1 MWYMFAGC
9 TNLTSL
15 DLSNFDTSQVTL
27 MVAMFKD
34 CSKFESLDLSNF
46 DTSNVVEMS
55 QMFKGCSGLKSID
68 LRNFDTSKVEYM
80 YEMFAGC
87 TGLTSLDLSHCD
99 LSNVHYSNELL
110 KGCSNLK
117 SLYIHPSMKDL
128 PSDTFRNFNT
138 KDNPCTIYA
147 PADFDFGVDTSGDCF
162 EWKGG
167 YFKRSVYDPSYIY
180 VDDISIQSGKTADLT
195 VCLYN
200 GNKQYNGYQ
209 FNVHLP
215 EGISIATDD
224 DDEYIYTLSDRYSQ
238 RNPSIRI
245 TPQADGSYQVLQYS
259 MDNLY
264 LTGSEG
270 PVITL
275 KIVAEN
281 DVAPGVYD
289 CKITDVAFNDFN
301 DPEYKSVFL
310 KDAPFT
316 VSVYIVQNGDVNH
329 DGAVNIS
336 DVMMTVNYVIGRM
349 PVGFNPAYA
358 DFNHD
363 NIVNISDIMYLVNIV
378 IGRITVDAPINA
390 RE

>member
-1 MWYMFAGC
+1 
-9 TNLTSL
+9 L
-15 DLSNFDTSQVTL
+15 D
-27 MVAMFKD
+27 
-34 CSKFESLDLSNF
+34 
-46 DTSNVVEMS
+46 
-55 QMFKGCSGLKSID
+55 SI
-68 LRNFDTSKVEYM
+68 
-80 YEMFAGC
+80 
-87 TGLTSLDLSHCD
+87 
-99 LSNVHYSNELL
+99 
-110 KGCSNLK
+110 
-117 SLYIHPSMKDL
+117 
-128 PSDTFRNFNT
+128 
-138 KDNPCTIYA
+138 
-147 PADFDFGVDTSGDCF
+147 
-162 EWKGG
+162 
-167 YFKRSVYDPSYIY
+167 
-180 VDDISIQSGKTADLT
+180 
-195 VCLYN
+195 
-200 GNKQYNGYQ
+200 
-209 FNVHLP
+209 
-215 EGISIATDD
+215 D
-224 DDEYIYTLSDRYSQ
+224 DDEYVYTLSDRYSH

-289 CKITDVAFNDFN
+289 CKITDVAFNELN